1 MKSNAIFSL
10 ATTLCKMLSVLLF
23 LAILSHSISR
33 EHYNIIVTALF
44 FSQLSSILI
53 DGGVNNEVLS
63 MCNNNVTEN
72 SEWYN
77 RLAINGAVRLI
88 LYLLCALLLAIY
100 YIYIDDWCSG
110 LIFFASYMSGAF
122 TLIIETYSVKLKT
135 ELKYSYD
142 FKLTLMVNVLI
153 LLFSIIVYFYP
164 QFLILC
170 LLIPRLLSLAI
181 YKKSLLILKVLDKI
195 DFVKLKDNYIKRK
208 YYSVDSIA
216 TSINLQ
222 LDSIFLL
229 FLFGKDSY
237 ALYQPLNKLY
247 SSCIGLSSAVS
258 AYAIP
263 NAHLAV
269 SKKNKLYILVS
280 FFTFAALIIS
290 LGYYLFSGL
299 LVSKMFGSN
308 FSISPEIIELFVV
321 LIFLRYLC
329 ASFGSYL
336 MISGEQKIRSIINFI
351 ITSFCLPF
359 MFLAQDYTNILMI
372 VIVGQMLIT
381 CLYILKIKKK
391 ELCST

>member
-23 LAILSHSISR
+23 LAIISHSISR
-33 EHYNIIVTALF
+33 EDYNIIVTALF

-53 DGGVNNEVLS
+53 DGGVNNEVLA
-63 MCNNNVTEN
+63 MCNNHVIDH

-77 RLAINGAVRLI
+77 KLAINGAVRLI
-88 LYLLCALLLAIY
+88 LYLICAMLLAIY
-100 YIYIDDWCSG
+100 YIYIDDWNSG
-110 LIFFASYMSGAF
+110 LTFFAGYMSGAI
-122 TLIIETYSVKLKT
+122 TLIVETYSVKLKT

-142 FKLTLMVNVLI
+142 FKLTLVVNVLT
-153 LLFSIIVYFYP
+153 LVFSVIIYFYP
-164 QFLILC
+164 QFLLLC
-170 LLIPRLLSLAI
+170 ILIPRLLSLAV
-181 YKKSLLILKVLDKI
+181 YKKSLLILKVLDKV
-195 DFVKLKDNYIKRK
+195 DFEKLKDNYIKRK

-247 SSCIGLSSAVS
+247 TSCIGLSSAVS
-258 AYAIP
+258 SYAIP
-263 NAHLAV
+263 RAHLAS

-299 LVSKMFGSN
+299 LVSKMFGNN
-308 FSISPEIIELFVV
+308 FSISPEIIELFAA
-321 LIFLRYLC
+321 LIFIRYLC

-336 MISGEQKIRSIINFI
+336 MISREQKTRSIINFV
-351 ITSFCLPF
+351 ITLLCIPL

-372 VIVGQMLIT
+372 VIVGQVFIS
-381 CLYILKIKKK
+381 CLYIIMIKKK
-391 ELCST
+391 ELYGI